1 MNFETNDQDRLH
13 TIITRLP
20 VTRQSRFTCRKRIAA
35 GLGLLIFFSA
45 LIAGFGLLNQY
56 SRHAA
61 FISERLADH
70 SLLLSAGIYTAP
82 RHIVVGRQMT
92 CDELSEQLLR
102 AGYLEGSGSDEF
114 VSGSFTRLPDG
125 FEIRTHQYLTSDE
138 LPQSI
143 RISFAEKSGRC
154 AITGIQNTR
163 TQQRLEAVALPAEM
177 LTADLSTRKQA
188 RRPVSFAEL
197 PPHLVKAITAIEDRR
212 FFEHSGI
219 DLKAMARALLR
230 NWRSGEIREGGSTI
244 TQQFIKNQF
253 LSPERSY
260 ERKLSEA
267 LMALALERRLTKQ
280 QILTLYC
287 DRVYLGHRGITAIYG
302 FKQAAQIYFGRDLSE
317 LSLSEAAL
325 LAGLVRAPNRYS
337 PDAQPELARAR
348 RNVVLDAMVETGA
361 ISRAEAEAAEAEPL
375 RVLPPEGIDD
385 ASAPYFVDYLR
396 RDAGLQQFSE
406 SELAHL
412 RIETTLDP
420 DLQRAANQIVRAH
433 LARLER
439 TVSARSDGAHPEAA
453 LIALDPRTG
462 EILAMVGGRDYL
474 SSHFNR
480 ATDARR
486 QPGSVFKPIVYAA
499 ALARGV
505 SPTTTF
511 QNAPQEFAYADKAVY
526 RPRNFG
532 NSYSGHPVMLRD
544 AIVRSLNV
552 VAVEAAMETGLGR
565 VAELAEQAGLP
576 HPGLYPSMALGAF
589 EATPLDVARAYTVF
603 ASNGMR
609 VDPLAIRAVRNGSGV
624 LHEGAAARSSVV
636 SPAVAWVVTDTLAEV
651 VNRGTA
657 TRVRQMGYRG
667 PAAGKTGTSRDAWF
681 VGYTPKLLVVVWVGF
696 DDHRDLKLTGGEAAV
711 PIWTDFIKSALAV
724 RPDLGADQFARPGGL
739 EEVEVD
745 ADNGLLANA
754 FCPNRRKMLL
764 PSSLVPPACFQHT
777 APELPEPSPDVMN
790 LLPQI
795 TLTDFNPD
803 LYPLETDT
811 EADHDGEQPQET
823 DQPQNARRKGSS
835 SPAKPPAIQD

>member
-1 MNFETNDQDRLH
+1 MNFETNAHDRPH

-20 VTRQSRFTCRKRIAA
+20 VTWENRLTRRKHFAA
-35 GLGLLIFFSA
+35 MFGLLIFFSA
-45 LIAGFGLLNQY
+45 LIAGFGLHSQY

-61 FISERLADH
+61 FISERLAAH

-102 AGYLEGSGSDEF
+102 AGYLDGNSNGEF
-114 VSGSFTRLPDG
+114 VSGTFTRLSDG
-125 FEIRTHQYLTSDE
+125 FEIRTHQYLTSDQ
-138 LPQSI
+138 LPESV
-143 RISFAEKSGRC
+143 RITFAGKAGRC
-154 AITGIQNTR
+154 VIAGMQNTR
-163 TQQRLEAVALPAEM
+163 TQQRLEAIALPAEM
-177 LTADLSTRKQA
+177 LTADLSTRRQA

-197 PPHLVKAITAIEDRR
+197 PPHLINAITAIEDRR
-212 FFEHSGI
+212 FFKHSGI

-287 DRVYLGHRGITAIYG
+287 NRVYLGHRGITAIYG
-302 FKQAAQIYFGRDLSE
+302 FKQAAQIYFGKQLSD

-325 LAGLVRAPNRYS
+325 LTGLIRAPNRYS

-348 RNVVLDAMVETGA
+348 RKVVLEAMVETGA
-361 ISRAEAEAAEAEPL
+361 ITRAEADAAEAEPL

-396 RDAGLQQFSE
+396 RDTGLQQFGE

-420 DLQRAANQIVRAH
+420 DLQRAANQVIRAH
-433 LARLER
+433 LTRLDR
-439 TVSARSDGAHPEAA
+439 TVAARSDGAHPEAA

-480 ATDARR
+480 AADARR
-486 QPGSVFKPIVYAA
+486 QPGSVFKPLVYAA

-526 RPRNFG
+526 KPRNFG

-552 VAVEAAMETGLGR
+552 VAVETAMQTGLGR

-576 HPGLYPSMALGAF
+576 RPGLYPSMALGPF

-603 ASNGMR
+603 AGNGMR

-624 LHEGAAARSSVV
+624 LLEGAAARSSVV

-657 TRVRQMGYRG
+657 ARVRQMGYRG

-696 DDHRDLKLTGGEAAV
+696 DDHRDLRLTGGEAAV

-724 RPDLGADQFARPGGL
+724 RPDLAADQFARPGGL
-739 EEVEVD
+739 EEIEVD
-745 ADNGLLANA
+745 AENGLLASV
-754 FCPNRRKMLL
+754 FCSHRRKMLL
-764 PSSLVPPACFQHT
+764 PGSFVPPSCFQHT
-777 APELPEPSPDVMN
+777 APELPEPGPDVMN

-795 TLTDFNPD
+795 TLTDFTPVP
-803 LYPLETDT
+803 YPIESGAV
-811 EADHDGEQPQET
+811 ADHDGEQPPET
-823 DQPQNARRKGSS
+823 DPMQNARRKVPP
-835 SPAKPPAIQD
+835 SPGRPPAIQR